1 MGIKLS
7 LFATRQLPVVTAN
20 FAGEVI
26 VNDYFVDL
34 EAGDLDLNDT
44 VDLGILPAY
53 HTVVDGILIPDELDS
68 NGAPA
73 LILDAGIMSGE
84 PGQNDA
90 ARTVGTELFAA
101 STAGQDGAV
110 TRLSAKGA
118 FLIKPVAYDRSIG
131 VKIAAAPA
139 TKAPGRLRLRTF
151 MTAASDN
158 LQF

>member
-7 LFATRQLPVVTAN
+7 LFASRQLPVVTAN

-34 EAGDLDLNDT
+34 VAGDLDLNDT
-44 VDLGILPAY
+44 VDLGTLPGY
-53 HTVVDGILIPDELDS
+53 HTITDAILIPDDLDS
-68 NGAPA
+68 GGSPA
-73 LILDAGIMSGE
+73 LTLDIGLMSGT
-84 PGQNDA
+84 PGDSDA

-101 STAGQDGAV
+101 STAGQGGTV
-110 TRLSAKGA
+110 TRLAAKAA

-139 TKAPGRLRLRTF
+139 TKAAGRLRLRTF
-151 MTAASDN
+151 MTAAEPA